1 MVIKNSTFNRFLV
14 FQMKHFFWH
23 SINKFLIRSFF
34 GLVSFSIPISV
45 RRRQIITHFR
55 KVSSYAISSSHWSL
69 VSQSLFSENKLFIS
83 WSLFERWV
91 LLEISNS
98 NVFYVLLKWL
108 FHPAFNSQTIAEQ
121 RAPGND
127 KKLLRTKVLLLKSPY
142 TADQVIEPDWISS
155 VEFS

>member
-23 SINKFLIRSFF
+23 SIIKFLIGSFF
-34 GLVSFSIPISV
+34 GLVSFYISV

-55 KVSSYAISSSHWSL
+55 KVSSYAIFSTHWSS

-98 NVFYVLLKWL
+98 NVFNVLLKWL

-121 RAPGND
+121 RAPSND